1 LARDFSRLIVEE
13 HRLRPRI
20 RAKEPV
26 YQKAESSR
34 IVLFHMNFFLVCLLE
49 SDFESFL
56 EVIELAD
63 KLLGKDPKFSLLSDI
78 NFDPLGV
85 SRKEPCTN

>member
-1 LARDFSRLIVEE
+1 
-13 HRLRPRI
+13 
-20 RAKEPV
+20 
-26 YQKAESSR
+26 
-34 IVLFHMNFFLVCLLE
+34 MNFFLVCLLE